1 MVVALTDC
9 STCK

>member
-1 MVVALTDC
+1 VVVALTDC